1 MEAIYIFWLRQIKRY
16 FRSKSRLV
24 GSLAQPA
31 LLLMA
36 LGFGFGPIFEKAG
49 GGNYIAFIVPGIITQ
64 TILYTAMF
72 AGIDLI
78 WDRQFGFLREML
90 AAPVS
95 RFSIIIGRTLGTA
108 TIAAAQ
114 GLIVLFLSLFLGF
127 RPFAIGRLFFSI
139 GFMFLI
145 AFLFTVFGTAL
156 ASVIDDVQ
164 GFQLI
169 VSFFLLPMFFLS
181 GALFPLDGFPGP
193 LRMVASFNPLTY
205 GIDALRSCLIN
216 ISHFGLT
223 WDLTVLGLLTIA
235 FLWLANYS
243 FSKTQA

>member
-31 LLLMA
+31 LFLMA

-156 ASVIDDVQ
+156 ASVLNDVQ

-216 ISHFGLT
+216 ISHFGLA

>member
-31 LLLMA
+31 LFLMA